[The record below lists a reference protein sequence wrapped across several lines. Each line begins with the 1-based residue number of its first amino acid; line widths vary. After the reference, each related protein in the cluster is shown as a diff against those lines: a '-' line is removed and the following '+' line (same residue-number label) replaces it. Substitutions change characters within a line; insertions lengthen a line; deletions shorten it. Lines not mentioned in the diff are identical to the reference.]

1 MGALC
6 HPFFSRVPLPNHACC
21 GMLVSPDRRAA
32 PPCHNKDEVS
42 AMSTCTQLIHTLKNG
57 GYDPALAALYALD
70 GSAQKLDGARGRC
83 VRIAE
88 AFAARYGAQAQGATL
103 FSGPGRTEIGG
114 NHTDHQHGRVL
125 CGSVDLD
132 MLACAAPNGLDVV
145 RIQSEGYPPLKISLN
160 DLAPKKEEEN
170 TSAALV
176 RGVAAKIKELGFE
189 LSGFDACANSTV
201 LSGSGLSSSAA
212 YETLVGNIFN
222 HFCCGDKLDPV
233 TIAKIG
239 QYAENVYF
247 GKPCGLMDQMGSS
260 VGGAVAIDFNDPANP
275 VVERVDYDFSK
286 SGHALCIVDT
296 GSSHGDLTDDYAAV
310 TREMGAVAAHFG
322 KAVLREVPLEDFQ
335 AALPALR
342 SECGDRAVLRAMH
355 FYSDD
360 RRAAQEADALKTGN
374 FEAFLNLVNASGLS
388 SSLCLQN
395 TWSIHDPKQQAI
407 PLALT
412 VGGHLLDGMGAI
424 RVHGGGFAGTIQA
437 WVPEEYLTVF
447 NTGIEGLFGQ
457 GKCHVL
463 HIRPQG
469 GCVVAE

>member
-1 MGALC
+1 
-6 HPFFSRVPLPNHACC
+6 
-21 GMLVSPDRRAA
+21 
-32 PPCHNKDEVS
+32 
-42 AMSTCTQLIHTLKNG
+42 MSTCSQLIHTLKNG

-70 GSAQKLDGARGRC
+70 GSDRRLEEARARC
-83 VRIAE
+83 VRTAE
-88 AFAARYGAQAQGATL
+88 AFAARYGSDAPGAAL

-145 RIQSEGYPPLKISLN
+145 RIQSEGYPALEISLS
-160 DLAPKKEEEN
+160 DLAPKQEEKN

-176 RGVAAKIKELGFE
+176 RGVAAKIREMGYP
-189 LSGFDACANSTV
+189 LSGFDACATSTV

-222 HFCCGDKLDPV
+222 HFCCGDQLDPV
-233 TIAKIG
+233 AIAKIG

-260 VGGAVAIDFNDPANP
+260 VGGAVFIDFNDPTAP
-275 VVERVDYDFSK
+275 VVEKVDFDFAK
-286 SGHALCIVDT
+286 SGYALGIVDT
-296 GSSHGDLTDDYAAV
+296 GSSHGDLTDDYADI

-322 KAVLREVPLEDFQ
+322 KTVLRDVPLEDFR
-335 AALPALR
+335 AAIPALR
-342 SECGDRAVLRAMH
+342 QACGDRAVLRAMH
-355 FYSDD
+355 FYDDD
-360 RRAAQEADALKTGN
+360 RTANLEAAALKNGD
-374 FEAFLNLVNASGLS
+374 FGFFLILVNQSGLS
-388 SSLCLQN
+388 SALHLQN
-395 TWSIHDPKQQAI
+395 TWSVHNPRQQAI

-412 VGGHLLDGMGAI
+412 AGEYILDGMGAI

-437 WVPEEYLTVF
+437 WVPVDDLEEF
-447 NTGIEGLFGQ
+447 KTGMEALLGA

>member
-1 MGALC
+1 MATCSQL
-6 HPFFSRVPLPNHACC
+6 L
-21 GMLVSPDRRAA
+21 
-32 PPCHNKDEVS
+32 S
-42 AMSTCTQLIHTLKNG
+42 ALKNG
-57 GYDPALAALYALD
+57 AHDSALSALYAPEGGGPLD
-70 GSAQKLDGARGRC
+70 AARTRAAG
-83 VRIAE
+83 VAE
-88 AFAARYGAQAQGATL
+88 AFAARFGGDTQGAAL

-132 MLACAAPNGLDVV
+132 MLACAAPNGLGAV
-145 RIQSEGYPPLKISLN
+145 RFVSEGYPALEIDLN
-160 DLAPKKEEEN
+160 DLAPKQEEQN

-176 RGVAAKIKELGFE
+176 RGVAAKIKELGYP
-189 LSGFDACANSTV
+189 LSGFDACAVSTV

-222 HFCCGDKLDPV
+222 HFCCGDKLDPIA
-233 TIAKIG
+233 IAKIG

-260 VGGAVAIDFNDPANP
+260 VGGAVFIDFNDPADP
-275 VVERVDYDFSK
+275 VVKRVDYDFSK
-286 SGHALCIVDT
+286 SGYALCIVDT

-322 KAVLREVPLEDFQ
+322 KAVLRDVSVTDFR
-335 AALPALR
+335 AAIPALR
-342 SECGDRAVLRAMH
+342 EECGDRAVLRAMH
-355 FYSDD
+355 FYDDD
-360 RRAAQEADALKTGN
+360 RTANLEAAVLKNGD
-374 FEAFLNLVNASGLS
+374 FDFFLTLVNQSGLS
-388 SSLCLQN
+388 SALHLQN
-395 TWSIHDPKQQAI
+395 TWSVHNPRQQAI
-407 PLALT
+407 PLALAEAER
-412 VGGHLLDGMGAI
+412 LLDIRAV

-437 WVPEEYLTVF
+437 WVPVDDLEAF
-447 NTGIEGLFGQ
+447 KTGMEALLGQ

>member
-1 MGALC
+1 MELELKARLERGEL
-6 HPFFSRVPLPNHACC
+6 
-21 GMLVSPDRRAA
+21 
-32 PPCHNKDEVS
+32 DE
-42 AMSTCTQLIHTLKNG
+42 TLG
-57 GYDPALAALYALD
+57 LLYGEDLA
-70 GSAQKLDGARGRC
+70 GARGRC
-83 VRIAE
+83 QKVMESFE
-88 AFAARYGAQAQGATL
+88 AAFGRAPEAL
-103 FSGPGRTEIGG
+103 FSAPGRTELGG

-132 MLACAAPNGLDVV
+132 MLACAAPNSQNVI
-145 RIQSEGYPPLKISLN
+145 RIQSEGYPALEIDLN
-160 DLAPKKEEEN
+160 DLAPKQEEQN

-176 RGVAAKIKELGFE
+176 RGVAAKIKELGYP
-189 LSGFDACANSTV
+189 LSGFDACAVSTV

-260 VGGAVAIDFNDPANP
+260 VGGAVFIDFNDPADP
-275 VVERVDYDFSK
+275 VVKRVDYDFSK

-322 KAVLREVPLEDFQ
+322 KTVLRDVSVTDFR
-335 AALPALR
+335 AAIPALR
-342 SECGDRAVLRAMH
+342 EECGDRAVLRAMH
-355 FYSDD
+355 FYDDD
-360 RRAAQEADALKTGN
+360 RTANLEAAVLKNGD
-374 FEAFLNLVNASGLS
+374 FDFFLTLVNQSGLS
-388 SSLCLQN
+388 SSLHLQN
-395 TWSIHDPKQQAI
+395 TWSVHDPRQQAI
-407 PLALT
+407 PLALAEAER
-412 VGGHLLDGMGAI
+412 LLDGGAV

-437 WVPEEYLTVF
+437 WVPLGDLEAFKNGMEAL
-447 NTGIEGLFGQ
+447 LGQ

-463 HIRPQG
+463 RIRPVG

>member
-1 MGALC
+1 
-6 HPFFSRVPLPNHACC
+6 
-21 GMLVSPDRRAA
+21 MLVSPDRRAA

-145 RIQSEGYPPLKISLN
+145 RIQSEGYSPLKISLN

-260 VGGAVAIDFNDPANP
+260 VGGAVAIDFKDPANP

-395 TWSIHDPKQQAI
+395 TWSIHDPSQQAI

-412 VGGHLLDGMGAI
+412 AAEYLLDGMGAC

-437 WVPEEYLTVF
+437 WVPEDYLTVF
-447 NTGIEGLFGQ
+447 KNGMEALFGA

-469 GCVVAE
+469 GCVVAASSASPVSG

>member
-1 MGALC
+1 MRSC
-6 HPFFSRVPLPNHACC
+6 
-21 GMLVSPDRRAA
+21 
-32 PPCHNKDEVS
+32 
-42 AMSTCTQLIHTLKNG
+42 HTLLSSLRAGDHDK
-57 GYDPALAALYALD
+57 ALAALYALD
-70 GSAQKLDGARGRC
+70 GAQNSLDRARGRAC
-83 VRIAE
+83 RVVQSLMDTFSPVE
-88 AFAARYGAQAQGATL
+88 NAAL

-125 CGSVDLD
+125 CGSVDMD
-132 MLACAAPNGLDVV
+132 MLACAAPNGKNII
-145 RIQSEGYPPLKISLN
+145 RIQSEGYPALEIGLD
-160 DLAPKKEEEN
+160 DLSVREEEKN

-176 RGVAAKIKELGFE
+176 RGVAARVRELGFT
-189 LSGFDACANSTV
+189 LAGFDACVTSTV

-222 HFCCGDKLDPV
+222 HFCCEDKLDPV

-260 VGGAVAIDFNDPANP
+260 VGGAVFIDFNDPANP
-275 VVERVDYDFSK
+275 VVERVDYDFTR

-296 GSSHGDLTDDYAAV
+296 ASSHGDLTDDYADI
-310 TREMGAVAAHFG
+310 TKEMGAVAAHFG
-322 KAVLREVPLEDFQ
+322 RTVLRDVPLEDFH
-335 AALPALR
+335 AAVPALR
-342 SECGDRAVLRAMH
+342 QECGDRAVLRAMH

-360 RRAAQEADALKTGN
+360 RRAVQEAGALKKGN
-374 FEAFLNLVNASGLS
+374 FEAFLNMVNASGLS

-412 VGGHLLDGMGAI
+412 VGEHLLDGMGAI

-437 WVPEEYLTVF
+437 WVPEEYLPVF
-447 NTGIEGLFGQ
+447 KNGIEELFGP

-463 HIRPQG
+463 HIRPVG
-469 GCVVAE
+469 GCMVAE

>member
-1 MGALC
+1 MATCSQLLAALREGA
-6 HPFFSRVPLPNHACC
+6 H
-21 GMLVSPDRRAA
+21 
-32 PPCHNKDEVS
+32 
-42 AMSTCTQLIHTLKNG
+42 
-57 GYDPALAALYALD
+57 DPALSALYAPEGGGPLD
-70 GSAQKLDGARGRC
+70 AARARA
-83 VRIAE
+83 VRMAE
-88 AFAARYGAQAQGATL
+88 TFAARFGGDASGAAL
-103 FSGPGRTEIGG
+103 FSGPGRTEIAGH
-114 NHTDHQHGRVL
+114 HTDHQHGRVL
-125 CGSVDLD
+125 CGRVDLD
-132 MLACAAPNGLDVV
+132 MLACAAPNGLSVV
-145 RIQSEGYPPLKISLN
+145 RFVSEGYPELEVSLD

-176 RGVAAKIKELGFE
+176 RGVAARIAELGYK
-189 LSGFDACANSTV
+189 LSGFDACATSTV

-233 TIAKIG
+233 SIAKIG

-260 VGGAVAIDFNDPANP
+260 VGGAVFIDFNDPADP
-275 VVERVDYDFSK
+275 IVERVDYDFGK

-322 KAVLREVPLEDFQ
+322 KQVLRDVPQEEFR
-335 AALPALR
+335 AVLPALR
-342 SECGDRAVLRAMH
+342 QECGDRAVLRAMH
-355 FYSDD
+355 FYDDD
-360 RRAAQEADALKTGN
+360 RRAAQEAGALKHGN
-374 FEAFLNLVNASGLS
+374 FEAFLNMVNASGLS
-388 SSLCLQN
+388 SSLRLQN
-395 TWSIHDPKQQAI
+395 TWSIADPRQQAI

-412 VGGHLLDGMGAI
+412 VGEYLLDGMGAI

-437 WVPEEYLTVF
+437 WVPEERLTLF
-447 NTGIEGLFGQ
+447 RDGMEALFGA

-463 HIRPQG
+463 RIRPQG